1 LASCLRG
8 TPIARE
14 AEGDRDAQGSEGSLP
29 SGGTGGLRTG
39 GAGLRWFGLGVL
51 AAGATAWALF
61 SRTGRSPSNG
71 QEPDDGQEPDVV
83 LDVPEL
89 EVDRITLEVRDLR
102 AHVSILAELANLVNI
117 SVGVDARL
125 DEVKLEIEGVE
136 AEVHL
141 VARLKNVRAILVKAL
156 DTIGEHPEILR
167 ILARSLSQIVRETLE
182 GTLGTLDSALEGL
195 EVGDTV
201 DEALL
206 GSLGEVRTALEDV
219 LDRSDR
225 AVQEATQT
233 ALGEGQGDDT
243 TATP

>member
-1 LASCLRG
+1 MLRA
-8 TPIARE
+8 PARISPPQGAQE
-14 AEGDRDAQGSEGSLP
+14 AIGRVAPGFG
-29 SGGTGGLRTG
+29 
-39 GAGLRWFGLGVL
+39 WFGLGVL

-61 SRTGRSPSNG
+61 SRTRQSPSNG
-71 QEPDDGQEPDVV
+71 QDPDGQDHDGQEPDVV

-167 ILARSLSQIVRETLE
+167 ILARSLTQVVRETLE
-182 GTLGTLDSALEGL
+182 GTLGTLDSAIEGL

-233 ALGEGQGDDT
+233 ALGEGQDDDT
-243 TATP
+243 TATS

>member
-1 LASCLRG
+1 MLRAA
-8 TPIARE
+8 ARV
-14 AEGDRDAQGSEGSLP
+14 SPP
-29 SGGTGGLRTG
+29 SGTQEAIGRVAPGFG
-39 GAGLRWFGLGVL
+39 WFGLGVL

-61 SRTGRSPSNG
+61 LRTGRSPSSN
-71 QEPDDGQEPDVV
+71 GQEPDVV

-102 AHVSILAELANLVNI
+102 AHVSILAELANLLNI

-156 DTIGEHPEILR
+156 ETIGEHPEILR
-167 ILARSLSQIVRETLE
+167 ILARSISRLVRESLE
-182 GTLGTLDSALEGL
+182 ETLGTLDSALEGL

-219 LDRSDR
+219 LERTEG
-225 AVQEATQT
+225 AVDGATQT
-233 ALGEGQGDDT
+233 ALGEGEGGNT
-243 TATP
+243 TASS